1 MLDVVCGELPAPRT
15 RVHADVIL
23 RPGGSAVNAAF
34 AAAAAGAAATVVGR
48 VGSDATGE
56 LIAAALAERGVV
68 ARLARDPELP
78 TGAAVALGGATVV
91 AQRGANARL
100 SPEDVPGEIA
110 ADALYVSGFALL
122 QSGSAP
128 GARAALE
135 RFSGGWAGIDLA
147 SPGLAVLAD
156 GDVTSGANVVF
167 ATADEAHA
175 LTGAAPEEAAGLLSA
190 RFDVVCVKLGADGAL
205 VAADG
210 VVERR
215 SVEQVERRAPF
226 GAGDAFAGAFLVA
239 LADGAPVGRALE
251 LACEAG
257 ARAAGSTT

>member
-1 MLDVVCGELPAPRT
+1 MVDVVCSELPAPGER
-15 RVHADVIL
+15 RHSDVL
-23 RPGGSAVNAAF
+23 VRAGGSAVNAAF
-34 AAAAAGAAATVVGR
+34 AAKEAGAAATVVGR
-48 VGSDATGE
+48 VGTDATGE
-56 LIAAALAERGVV
+56 LIAAALVERGVV

-78 TGAAVALGGATVV
+78 TGAAVVLGGATVV

-100 SPEDVPGEIA
+100 SPEDVPEELAA
-110 ADALYVSGFALL
+110 ADALFVSGFALL

-135 RFSGGWAGIDLA
+135 RFGGRWAGVDLA
-147 SPGLAVLAD
+147 SPRLAVLAD
-156 GDVTSGANVVF
+156 DEVTSGATVVF

-175 LTGAAPEEAAGLLSA
+175 LTGAAPEEAARLMSA
-190 RFDVVCVKLGADGAL
+190 RFAVACVKLGADGAL
-205 VAADG
+205 AAVDG

-215 SVEQVERRAPF
+215 TVEPVARRSPF

-239 LADGAPVGRALE
+239 LADGALVGRALE

-257 ARAAGSTT
+257 ARAAA